1 MAEVP
6 AALLALL
13 KDGGRL
19 GAIVGGE
26 PVMRFTL
33 TRRTGDRFET
43 TAPWDTI
50 APRLVNFPEPSGFT
64 F

>member
-1 MAEVP
+1 
-6 AALLALL
+6 
-13 KDGGRL
+13 
-19 GAIVGGE
+19 
-26 PVMRFTL
+26 VMRFTL

-50 APRLVNFPEPSGFT
+50 APRLVHFPEPSGFT